1 MNEVGTWRVTTL
13 AKCSGQIRKKEMIVT
28 PSPTQ
33 KTHTL
38 EHARALDHDDPLASF
53 RQQFYIPK
61 NDQGRDLHYFCG
73 NSLGLQ
79 PKNAGIYVQEE
90 LKTWAD
96 LAVEGHFKGQHPWYS
111 YHEFVSSPLAS
122 VVGGKAAEVVAMNSL
137 TTNLHLLMA
146 SFYRPNGVRR
156 KILIEKGA
164 FPSDYYAVKSQLRFH
179 GCRPEDLI
187 EVAPEPGADLLD
199 QSSVLRTID
208 ENRDEL
214 ALVMIGAVQYLT
226 GQLFDIKSIAEAAH
240 RAGAIV
246 GFDCAHAAGNVDLKL
261 HDHQVDFAVW
271 CHYKYLNGGPGTI
284 GGAFVHERHLGNK
297 SLPRFEGWW
306 GHNKQTRFLM
316 GPDFDP
322 MPTVEAWQ
330 LSNPPIFQLAALRA
344 SVEIFSAATMAK
356 LREKS
361 KKMTSYL
368 ESLLTQLPEQKQGS
382 QIAIITPSS
391 ENERGAQLSLRITEP
406 SKIFLERMQKANII
420 CDFRQ
425 PNVVRV
431 APAPLYNSFQDVYHL
446 ATHLKGNHL

>member
-1 MNEVGTWRVTTL
+1 MTSSTT
-13 AKCSGQIRKKEMIVT
+13 KN
-28 PSPTQ
+28 
-33 KTHTL
+33 THTL
-38 EHARALDHDDPLASF
+38 EHARALDRDDPLASF
-53 RQQFYIPK
+53 RQKFHIPK
-61 NDQGRDLHYFCG
+61 DEQGRDLHYFCG

-90 LKTWAD
+90 LKTWAE
-96 LAVEGHFKGQHPWYS
+96 LAVEGHFKGQHPWFS
-111 YHEFVSSPLAS
+111 YHEFVSSPLAE
-122 VVGGKAAEVVAMNSL
+122 VVGGKTEEVVAMNSL

-146 SFYRPNGVRR
+146 SFYRPRGARR

-179 GCRPEDLI
+179 GCQPDDLI

-199 QSSVLRTID
+199 LANILKAID
-208 ENRDEL
+208 EHRDQL

-226 GQLFDIKSIAEAAH
+226 GQLFDIKSVTEAAH

-246 GFDCAHAAGNVDLKL
+246 GLDCAHAAGNVDLKL

-284 GGAFVHERHLGNK
+284 GGAFVHERHLGDK

-322 MPTVEAWQ
+322 IPSVEAWQ

-344 SVEIFSAATMAK
+344 SVEIFSAATMA
-356 LREKS
+356 RIRQKS
-361 KKMTSYL
+361 KKLTGYL
-368 ESLLTQLPEQKQGS
+368 ELLLRELPEQNEGS
-382 QIAIITPSS
+382 PIALITPTS
-391 ENERGAQLSLRITEP
+391 EDERGAQLSMRLSEP
-406 SKIFLERMQKANII
+406 SKSFLERMQQAKII

-425 PNVVRV
+425 PNVVRI
-431 APAPLYNSFQDVYHL
+431 APAPLYNTFEDVHHL
-446 ATHLKGNHL
+446 ATQLKGNYS